1 MQLMKM
7 IDKEERQRQSNI
19 RIIGIHQVDTEIYLF
34 SRDKIHV
41 SSPEMKEELNL
52 QIEKTY
58 QIPGR
63 FVSKQLI
70 SKHILVKFLILKTR
84 ERMILA
90 VTYKEGEGS

>member
-7 IDKEERQRQSNI
+7 IDKGERQRQSNI
-19 RIIGIHQVDTEIYLF
+19 RIIGIHQVDTEIYLL

-52 QIEKTY
+52 QVEKTY

-70 SKHILVKFLILKTR
+70 SRHILVKFLILKTR

-90 VTYKEGEGS
+90 VTYKGGKRS